1 MVEGIAVARAF
12 HHQQLFF
19 CGAGV
24 VQRVHHV
31 RVHKV
36 VFRTVNEQHRHLGPG
51 DLLQRGRLG
60 KAVSCPKLTVLTH
73 WHWDHTFGMHAVH
86 GLCLANERTNQYLAD
101 FRKRLAAEGTAFFLG
116 MDERI
121 RREYS
126 DNKPVIVSLADL
138 VFRDEMLLDAGNCPI
153 RVFQA
158 EAPHTDDT
166 TLVDVPGE
174 KVLMLGDSTC
184 GALPDWIKDQGLADK
199 LAQTVREINPE
210 ICLLGHWTPLSA
222 ESIIQDLR
230 EVS

>member
-1 MVEGIAVARAF
+1 MNSTGTWALAICFSADASEK
-12 HHQQLFF
+12 LY
-19 CGAGV
+19 
-24 VQRVHHV
+24 
-31 RVHKV
+31 
-36 VFRTVNEQHRHLGPG
+36 PG
-51 DLLQRGRLG
+51 
-60 KAVSCPKLTVLTH
+60 PKLTVLTH

-101 FRKRLAAEGTAFFLG
+101 FRKRLPAEGTAFFLG

-126 DNKPVIVSLADL
+126 DNKPVIVFLTDL

-222 ESIIQDLR
+222 ESIIQNLR